1 MKTYLITGATGGL
14 GLELVK
20 TALNDG
26 HRVIAAVRNPDAL
39 AELVQAYPNQLQTER
54 FNAADNAQF
63 QTLADKY
70 PQVDVLINNAGGSVL
85 GAMEELT
92 DEQVEQQLT
101 LNLRTPIYLTR
112 AFLPAMRAKQ
122 SGTLVYITSIGGRV
136 GFASGV
142 MYHAAKFGLEG
153 FAEALAQEV
162 ADFGIKT
169 LIIEPGSMKTRFVA
183 NVNWAAQSEAY
194 HSGTTVGKMR
204 DYIQN
209 YGEDSVAGDPVKI
222 ARAVIDLTTADTP
235 PLRTALGTDTY
246 AVLEQAYAK
255 SVTDLKAQEELAKS
269 VAFEGKIGFMPNS

>member
-1 MKTYLITGATGGL
+1 MKTYLITGASGGL

-26 HRVIAAVRNPDAL
+26 HQVIAAVRNPAAL
-39 AELVQAYPNQLQTER
+39 EELVQAYPNQLQTER
-54 FNAADNAQF
+54 FDATDITQF

-92 DEQVEQQLT
+92 DAQVEQQLT

-112 AFLPAMRAKQ
+112 AFLPTMRAKQ
-122 SGTLVYITSIGGRV
+122 SGVLVYITSIGGRV

-153 FAEALAQEV
+153 FAEALSQEV
-162 ADFGIKT
+162 AEFGIKT
-169 LIIEPGSMKTRFVA
+169 IIVEPGSMKTRFID
-183 NVNWAAQSEAY
+183 NVNWTTQSEAY

-204 DYIQN
+204 DYIQS
-209 YGEDSVAGDPVKI
+209 YGEESIAGDPVKI

-235 PLRTALGTDTY
+235 PLRTALGNDTY
-246 AVLEQAYAK
+246 ATLEQAYAK
-255 SVTDLKAQEELAKS
+255 HAADLKAQEALAKS
-269 VAFEGKIGFMPNS
+269 VAFAGKTGFMPS